1 MRDRCAALVGA
12 LLFAVGL
19 SALGAT
25 FRAEI
30 EGNKV
35 VVYSSSTKDEACYST
50 VTFSY
55 KKGDGREVRKF
66 VCNTF
71 ARKGKDFR
79 FCERGDESYV
89 DLRIEEQATGTCG

>member
-1 MRDRCAALVGA
+1 MRYRSAALAGA
-12 LLFAVGL
+12 FLFAIGC
-19 SALGAT
+19 SAFGAT

-30 EGNKV
+30 EGNKI

-50 VTFSY
+50 VTFSF

>member
-1 MRDRCAALVGA
+1 MRYRSAPLVGA
-12 LLFAVGL
+12 VLFAIGF
-19 SALGAT
+19 SAFGAT
-25 FRAEI
+25 FRAEV
-30 EGNKV
+30 EGNKI
-35 VVYSSSTKDEACYST
+35 VVYSTSTKDEACYAT